1 MVNKVKLIPRNVA
14 EEYEKNLIAAA
25 GSEKKV
31 AAARQLVSSRLMTRF
46 GIQWW
51 SNNSASVRDE
61 MQAIEQDLSTR
72 CGTCGARLSEEVQE

>member
-14 EEYEKNLIAAA
+14 EEYQKNLIAAA

-31 AAARQLVSSRLMTRF
+31 AAARQLVSSRLMTKL

-51 SNNSASVRDE
+51 SNNSAGVRDE
-61 MQAIEQDLSTR
+61 MQTIEKDLAGR
-72 CGTCGARLSEEVQE
+72 CGTCGADLSGEG